1 MVRGSV
7 PRLCLELGSPERART
22 LDRVLRQRQPAVYL
36 EPGEIDHGRL
46 LVSPMCLRPEDA
58 ALITTA
64 LAETWHE
71 VAE

>member
-1 MVRGSV
+1 
-7 PRLCLELGSPERART
+7 LQLASPERARE
-22 LDRVLRQRQPAVYL
+22 LDAALRKRQPAVYL

-46 LVSPMCLRPEDA
+46 LVSPLCLRPEDA

-71 VAE
+71 VTE